1 MDASLFVY
9 VLVTITK
16 LMGARGAHFGAQ
28 TRITYR
34 HSR

>member
-1 MDASLFVY
+1 MDAPLFVH

-16 LMGARGAHFGAQ
+16 LMGPRGAHFGAQ
-28 TRITYR
+28 TTITYR